1 MSHLPYF
8 VWVMVAKSLGEEA
21 IILANALRD
30 VDEDI
35 SDAVYHVAETVHLA
49 ITSHMSHE
57 LEC

>member
-8 VWVMVAKSLGEEA
+8 VWVIVAQNLCEEA
-21 IILANALRD
+21 IILADALRD

-35 SDAVYHVAETVHLA
+35 SDAVYHVAETVYLA
-49 ITSHMSHE
+49 RWEMSHE